1 MVLCKVINLQH
12 VQITHITKVLT
23 KVIMVKMVNHMVIKV
38 NIQRI
43 TQMKV
48 VLEKVT
54 NLKLEVITLITKVL
68 IKDTTVKM
76 VNHMV
81 IKENLMI
88 TQMKA
93 ALEKVISLKLE
104 VIMHITKVP
113 IKGITVKMVNHMVI
127 KVNIQMIILKK
138 IKLKIID
145 KMVLMAAVDKDMV
158 DRKLVQ
164 HMLMKTVKL
173 VNHFQKEEEPLKM
186 QEKLL
191 ILKLLKNTKS

>member
-1 MVLCKVINLQH
+1 
-12 VQITHITKVLT
+12 
-23 KVIMVKMVNHMVIKV
+23 
-38 NIQRI
+38 
-43 TQMKV
+43 MKV

-54 NLKLEVITLITKVL
+54 NLKLEVITLITKVQ

-81 IKENLMI
+81 IKENL
-88 TQMKA
+88 
-93 ALEKVISLKLE
+93 
-104 VIMHITKVP
+104 
-113 IKGITVKMVNHMVI
+113 
-127 KVNIQMIILKK
+127 MIILKK

-164 HMLMKTVKL
+164 HMLMKTVNL
-173 VNHFQKEEEPLKM
+173 VNHFQKEEAPLKM